1 MIFGLL
7 IHDYASF
14 CLIVGFFST
23 LVGQTVMTALMQR
36 YQRNSYIAY
45 SIGGVVALSA
55 FAMGIAS
62 VLALLKN

>member
-1 MIFGLL
+1 
-7 IHDYASF
+7 
-14 CLIVGFFST
+14 
-23 LVGQTVMTALMQR
+23 MTALMQR